1 MSEQI
6 KEFFNQWNIYKKVI
20 KHNYMFH
27 KEIFQKLQDFLNQHQ
42 HQNLLDLGC
51 GDAFYMAQILK
62 NSQITNYYGIDL
74 SEIALQEA
82 QQNLATINCDKQFI
96 QANLID
102 FIASQQAKFDLIIAG
117 YSIHHLTLTEKE
129 NFFAQAA
136 IALKPGGSLLIYD
149 VVRAEDETRIDYLD
163 RWWKNCS
170 NNWKAMTSEE
180 FDLIK
185 NHVYNNDHPETFTI
199 LNQLATKQQYKK
211 VESLYKDDFYQL
223 YCFSLETPYS

>member
-1 MSEQI
+1 MSKQI
-6 KEFFNQWNIYKKVI
+6 KDFFNQWNIYKKVI

-27 KEIFQKLQDFLNQHQ
+27 REIFQRLEYFINEHK

-51 GDAFYMAQILK
+51 GDAYHMARILK
-62 NSQITNYYGIDL
+62 NSHITNYYGIDL

-96 QANLID
+96 QTNLID
-102 FIASQQAKFDLIIAG
+102 FIATQQAKFDIIIAG
-117 YSIHHLTLTEKE
+117 YSIHHLTLTEKD

-149 VVRAEDETRIDYLD
+149 PVRREDETKSDYLD
-163 RWWKNCS
+163 RWWKYCL

-180 FDLIK
+180 LSLIK
-185 NHVYNNDHPETFTI
+185 DHIYNNDYPETFAI
-199 LNQLATKQQYKK
+199 FNQIATKQQYQT
-211 VESLYKDDFYQL
+211 VESLYKNDFYEL
-223 YCFSLETPYS
+223 YRFSL